1 VSAAPPAKN
10 TQPVETEPARS
21 TLRRF
26 LDWWVTFLR
35 HHRPALVGFVLS
47 ALILLIAGLGPFVV
61 EHAPDAVF
69 GRFEPAG
76 GEHLLGTDSQ
86 GYDVWS
92 RIVTGGRVTLWIA
105 LTSMLLS
112 LSLGT
117 VAGAA
122 AGYLGGWVD
131 LLVMR
136 GVDFAMS
143 FPSFLLAMVTIA
155 VLGAKLENVV
165 LAVGL
170 VGAPIFARQVRAE
183 VLRVKTSEYVTAA
196 RALGFGNARILLRHV
211 LPNCFVPIVVLGTL
225 TMGSAILDVAGLNF
239 LGLGGDPYTTPE
251 WGLILK
257 QGWEKRPY
265 GNLQVTAAG
274 LAIFLTVL
282 GFNLLGDGLKDEL
295 DPRTRRR

>member
-1 VSAAPPAKN
+1 MSSPSDL
-10 TQPVETEPARS
+10 S
-21 TLRRF
+21 TGRRF
-26 LDWWVTFLR
+26 LAWWLTFLR
-35 HHRPALVGFVLS
+35 HHRPALVGFVVSSAILS
-47 ALILLIAGLGPFVV
+47 IAILGPLVLA
-61 EHAPDAVF
+61 HAPDAVF
-69 GRFEPAG
+69 GRFEPRSI
-76 GEHLLGTDSQ
+76 EHLLGTDSQ

-92 RIVTGGRVTLWIA
+92 RLVHGGRVTLWIA
-105 LTSMLLS
+105 LSSMLLS
-112 LSLGT
+112 LTLGT
-117 VAGAA
+117 IAGAA

-155 VLGAKLENVV
+155 ILGAKLEHLV

-183 VLRVKTSEYVTAA
+183 VLRVKTNEYVTAA
-196 RALGFGNARILLRHV
+196 TALGFGRARILFRHI
-211 LPNCFVPIVVLGTL
+211 LPNCFAPIVVLGTL

-251 WGLILK
+251 WSLILK
-257 QGWEKRPY
+257 QGWEKRPL
-265 GNLQVTAAG
+265 GDLQVTAAG

>member
-1 VSAAPPAKN
+1 MSAAPPAKN
-10 TQPVETEPARS
+10 TQPVEAEPERS

-26 LDWWVTFLR
+26 LSWWVTFLR

-76 GEHLLGTDSQ
+76 GAHLLGTDSQ

-155 VLGAKLENVV
+155 ILGAKLENVV

-257 QGWEKRPY
+257 QGWEKRPF

-274 LAIFLTVL
+274 MAIFLTVL

>member
-1 VSAAPPAKN
+1 MSAAPPAKA
-10 TQPVETEPARS
+10 TQPVDAEPERS
-21 TLRRF
+21 GPRRL
-26 LDWWVTFLR
+26 LDWWLTFLR
-35 HHRPALVGFVLS
+35 HHRPALVGFILS
-47 ALILLIAGLGPFVV
+47 SLILLIAGLGPLVL

-69 GRFEPAG
+69 GRFEPTG

-92 RIVTGGRVTLWIA
+92 RIVYGGRVTLWIA
-105 LTSMLLS
+105 LSSMLLS
-112 LSLGT
+112 LTLGT
-117 VAGAA
+117 IAGAA

-155 VLGAKLENVV
+155 ILGAKLENVV

-183 VLRVKTSEYVTAA
+183 VLRVKTNEYVTAA

-211 LPNCFVPIVVLGTL
+211 LPNCFAPIVVLGTL

>member
-1 VSAAPPAKN
+1 MSSPSDL
-10 TQPVETEPARS
+10 TTGRRL
-21 TLRRF
+21 LR
-26 LDWWVTFLR
+26 WWLTFLS

-47 ALILLIAGLGPFVV
+47 SLILLVAVFGPLVL
-61 EHAPDAVF
+61 EHAPDTVF
-69 GRFEPAG
+69 GRFEPQGA
-76 GEHLLGTDSQ
+76 EHLLGTDSQ
-86 GYDVWS
+86 GYDVWA
-92 RIVTGGRVTLWIA
+92 RIVHGGRVTLWIA
-105 LTSMLLS
+105 LSSMLLS
-112 LSLGT
+112 LTLGT
-117 VAGAA
+117 IAGAA

-143 FPSFLLAMVTIA
+143 FPSFLLAMVAIA
-155 VLGAKLENVV
+155 ILGARLENLV

-183 VLRVKTSEYVTAA
+183 VLRVKTQEYVTAA
-196 RALGFGNARILLRHV
+196 RALGFGRVRILFRHV
-211 LPNCFVPIVVLGTL
+211 LPNCFAPIVVLGTL

-257 QGWEKRPY
+257 QGWEKRPL